1 VDFRYKIGAIP
12 IIISILVGV
21 GVARGL
27 LGYWLGLQKAN
38 HADEKIVELQAELA
52 GQTTQREIQ
61 LQNCYERISAI
72 CADLLQYSSNITL
85 IWQVIQLPLSNRAI
99 T

>member
-1 VDFRYKIGAIP
+1 MDFRYKIGAIP
-12 IIISILVGV
+12 IIISILVSV

-52 GQTTQREIQ
+52 GQTTQ
-61 LQNCYERISAI
+61 
-72 CADLLQYSSNITL
+72 
-85 IWQVIQLPLSNRAI
+85 
-99 T
+99 